1 MTPLDDHSQ
10 RRRPL
15 FIPVVIATAVLTV
28 GGLVTGYVLSRGR
41 EAKNPEP
48 GISQGPSLLAVGP
61 LCRPETQ
68 AMGEKAGAVGELRQV
83 LRVRTESRTV
93 VWICQDEAA
102 HLYYHAN
109 KGGGEAKWV
118 ENKTALFLDNVS
130 HDDAGREFWAAAEDG
145 AIFAV
150 NADKL
155 IITHEDGR
163 VEEQDVVPE

>member
-28 GGLVTGYVLSRGR
+28 GGLVTGYLLSRGR
-41 EAKNPEP
+41 EPNNPEP
-48 GISQGPSLLAVGP
+48 GISQGPSLLTVGP

-93 VWICQDEAA
+93 VWICQDEEAR
-102 HLYYHAN
+102 LYYHAN

-118 ENKTALFLDNVS
+118 ENKTALFLANVR
-130 HDDAGREFWAAAEDG
+130 HNDAGEFWAAAEDG
-145 AIFAV
+145 AIFV
-150 NADKL
+150 VTADKL

-163 VEEQDVVPE
+163 AEEQDVVPE